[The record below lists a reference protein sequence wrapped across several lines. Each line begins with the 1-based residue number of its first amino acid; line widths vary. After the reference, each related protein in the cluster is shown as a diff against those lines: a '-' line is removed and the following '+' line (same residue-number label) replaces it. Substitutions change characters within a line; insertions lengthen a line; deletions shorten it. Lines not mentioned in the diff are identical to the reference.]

1 MTFLSSR
8 LSARLFGHGFFGLAA
23 VVLALAGC
31 GNTSNYNDLDER
43 EKAGLITKL
52 RRQAD
57 DQLAMFMQSGGADL
71 EALKEHVRLQGE
83 TTKVAP
89 TTCGRCFEYYGR
101 ALSRLGRFYEVEV
114 AELEKARNDASG
126 DQVEELDRKIA
137 ELNDLRLDAYR
148 KSNQQFEVLFQ
159 SGEPVNPDA
168 YEWMSGQAAAL
179 GDYRKALYYLDL
191 FVQSYPL
198 DPEGQKNAKARKL
211 SFEREIRR
219 QEEEELQ
226 KELESDTPPPP
237 KRKKTGSRG

>member
-1 MTFLSSR
+1 MIFLSSR
-8 LSARLFGHGFFGLAA
+8 HARLSGPGLLGIAL
-23 VVLALAGC
+23 VLILAGC
-31 GNTSNYNDLDER
+31 GNTANYNDLDER

-52 RRQAD
+52 RRQAE
-57 DQLAMFMQSGGADL
+57 DQLAIFMQSGGSDL
-71 EALKEHVRLQGE
+71 DALLEHVRLHGE

-114 AELEKARNDASG
+114 TELEKTRDDASG
-126 DQVEELDRKIA
+126 DQIEELDRKIA
-137 ELNDLRLDAYR
+137 ELNELRLDAYK

-159 SGEPVNPDA
+159 SGEPINPDA

-179 GDYRKALYYLDL
+179 GDYRKAIYYLEL

-211 SFEREIRR
+211 AFEKEIRR
-219 QEEEELQ
+219 QEEAELQ
-226 KELESDTPPPP
+226 RELESDTAPRP
-237 KRKKTGSRG
+237 KRKKTGSKG

>member
-8 LSARLFGHGFFGLAA
+8 FSLVLGPAPIALILFL
-23 VVLALAGC
+23 VGC
-31 GNTSNYNDLDER
+31 GNTANYNDLDER

-52 RRQAD
+52 RRQAE
-57 DQLAMFMQSGGADL
+57 DQLALFMQSGGSDF
-71 EALKEHVRLQGE
+71 EALKEHVRLHGE

-101 ALSRLGRFYEVEV
+101 ALSRLGRFYEVEL
-114 AELEKARNDASG
+114 AEVEKTRDRASG
-126 DQVEELDRKIA
+126 DQVEEVERKIA

-148 KSNQQFEVLFQ
+148 RSNQQFEVLFQ

-168 YEWMSGQAAAL
+168 YEWMSGQSAAL

-211 SFEREIRR
+211 AFEREIRR
-219 QEEEELQ
+219 QEEAELQ
-226 KELESDTPPPP
+226 RELKSDEAAPPAR
-237 KRKKTGSRG
+237 KKKTGSKS

>member
-8 LSARLFGHGFFGLAA
+8 FARLSGPRFLGLAA
-23 VVLALAGC
+23 LVLLLAGC
-31 GNTSNYNDLDER
+31 GNTANYNDLDER

-52 RRQAD
+52 RRQAE

-71 EALKEHVRLQGE
+71 DALKEHVRLHGE

-89 TTCGRCFEYYGR
+89 TTCGRCFEFYGR
-101 ALSRLGRFYEVEV
+101 ALSRLGRFYEVEM
-114 AELEKARNDASG
+114 AELQKARDNASG
-126 DQVEELDRKIA
+126 DQLEELDKRIA
-137 ELNDLRLDAYR
+137 ELNELRLDAY
-148 KSNQQFEVLFQ
+148 KTSNQQFDVLFQ

-191 FVQSYPL
+191 FVQSFPL
-198 DPEGQKNAKARKL
+198 DPEGQKRAKARKL
-211 SFEREIRR
+211 EYEREIRR
-219 QEEEELQ
+219 QEETELQ

-237 KRKKTGSRG
+237 RKKKSGSRG

>member
-1 MTFLSSR
+1 MTFLSS
-8 LSARLFGHGFFGLAA
+8 GFVRFSGPVFIGLAA
-23 VVLALAGC
+23 LVLPLAGC
-31 GNTSNYNDLDER
+31 GNTANYNDLDER

-52 RRQAD
+52 RRQAE
-57 DQLAMFMQSGGADL
+57 DQLAIFMQSGGSDL
-71 EALKEHVRLQGE
+71 DALQEHVRLQGE

-114 AELEKARNDASG
+114 TELEKTRDDASG
-126 DQVEELDRKIA
+126 DQIEELDRKIA
-137 ELNDLRLDAYR
+137 ELNGLRLDAYK

-159 SGEPVNPDA
+159 SGEPINPDA

-198 DPEGQKNAKARKL
+198 DPEGQKNAKARKHA
-211 SFEREIRR
+211 FEKEIRR
-219 QEEEELQ
+219 QEEAELQ

-237 KRKKTGSRG
+237 KRKKTGSKG